1 MLEVSRLEMTAISKQ
16 NYMIVVHSFIIIKLL
31 PSALWQIC
39 IQIGEDIS
47 RTIQE

>member
-1 MLEVSRLEMTAISKQ
+1 MLEVRRLEMTAISKQ
-16 NYMIVVHSFIIIKLL
+16 NYIIVHSFIIIKLL

-47 RTIQE
+47 RTI